1 MPAFY
6 FIISSHLLVSLIS
19 SARVSYFLSKIDLLF
34 VASVDASTSFSLSSI
49 SNHGGFEDCSC
60 IRIDRFVNRFI
71 HFNLRW
77 WQKMSY
83 FSSFLVSLSC
93 FYRVFF
99 KFRHLARVFSK
110 SNECFR
116 LDWHFSS
123 RFSTQIVK
131 YLLKR
136 NVLASPPRVWNSSKR
151 HKILVRSPGSCI
163 SYQVQ

>member
-1 MPAFY
+1 MRGLWKNACLFV
-6 FIISSHLLVSLIS
+6 FIVSSHLLVSLIS

-49 SNHGGFEDCSC
+49 SNQGGFEDRSY

-71 HFNLRW
+71 QFNLRW

-83 FSSFLVSLSC
+83 FSSFLVNLSC

-136 NVLASPPRVWNSSKR
+136 NVLASPPRVWNSSKT
-151 HKILVRSPGSCI
+151 P
-163 SYQVQ
+163 

>member
-1 MPAFY
+1 MRGLWKNACLFV
-6 FIISSHLLVSLIS
+6 FIVSSHLLVSLIS

-49 SNHGGFEDCSC
+49 SNQGGFEDRSY

-83 FSSFLVSLSC
+83 FSSFLVNLSC

-99 KFRHLARVFSK
+99 KFRHFARVSFKIEWMFLAWLTFFFSFLYTD
-110 SNECFR
+110 S
-116 LDWHFSS
+116 
-123 RFSTQIVK
+123 QISIK
-131 YLLKR
+131 KER
-136 NVLASPPRVWNSSKR
+136 SGFASPCLKQFKTP
-151 HKILVRSPGSCI
+151 
-163 SYQVQ
+163 